1 MGQSIY
7 NITYSEDHDRM
18 RLHIAS
24 EDLLSSEWRKYF
36 NVRLKR
42 AGPRSETP
50 VYETVSFMGMQRSN
64 SNERTEAHNG
74 SNSKDVVS
82 STTNNDVLVF
92 FVKLSRPEPIFNR
105 LIEATKDEYVT
116 RHLVD
121 GRITTADQR
130 ISYVAGYMTEEV
142 SGISAFK
149 FMHRDD
155 VRWVMIALRQMYD
168 RGESRGSSCY
178 RLLSRTGQ
186 FIFLKT
192 FGFLEIDN
200 TGTVESFVCINS
212 LVSEEEGM
220 KLIREMKERY
230 SALIKADAPLPITK
244 GGADSSVQ
252 SVEDP
257 QELELAIAHLVTN
270 LPLSPGSECRSTPSP
285 QSAFES
291 QDCQNSQDR
300 HRYSPNL
307 PQPLRIKTVLKRP
320 PSTDLG
326 TNLYKRRKAV
336 SEHIH
341 IQSSPPYQRPIV
353 EDIADAL
360 NLTPIKSIEEYRD
373 MGLTNSNTCNH
384 QFEGR
389 FRIFDENFKEINVD
403 YRDDKPRFSKNHFE
417 RRKNYI
423 RFNAGYDGDKRA
435 DSHLSTV
442 QDNTQTENK
451 FTDFHDKL
459 KEEEGRSSAS
469 LVYVACKNILKG
481 ISSFCM
487 SLSNIKEAGLTF
499 AHSTYTTWG
508 KSGRENPRFSPT
520 LYYNYML
527 HNNYTEI
534 GVKLKDTNLQ
544 LKKVNQ
550 FKKSTL
556 ESEKQTR
563 PLRQQNKETSQRNWK
578 TVCLFLGESNEKT
591 DQLKA
596 NFINFNIMQPNEY
609 VEELNSENI
618 EKKHGWFMPSCRH
631 ENGCRESDAFG
642 KSVKRTI
649 YSTKNM
655 KL

>member
-1 MGQSIY
+1 MSMDSGDCETEEDSAPEACVSPEGPLLPSSSREMRNRAEKMRRDKLNSFIGELATLVPMVARSAKRMDKTSILRLTATHLRIYQTLLNGKNSPTNTDFPKVDQFVLEQLVFEQLSGFLLILTNSGKIVFVSHTVENLLGHLQTDLMGQSIY

-24 EDLLSSEWRKYF
+24 DDLISSEWRKYF

-42 AGPRSETP
+42 AGPRSEPP
-50 VYETVSFMGMQRSN
+50 VYETVTFMGMQRSN
-64 SNERTEAHNG
+64 RPDRTDAQNG
-74 SNSKDVVS
+74 SHSKELISS
-82 STTNNDVLVF
+82 STTNNEVLVF
-92 FVKLSRPEPIFNR
+92 FVKLSRPEPIVDR

-212 LVSEEEGM
+212 LVTEEEGM

-230 SALIKADAPLPITK
+230 SALIKAETPLPITN

-285 QSAFES
+285 QSAFEN
-291 QDCQNSQDR
+291 QDCPNSEDR

-307 PQPLRIKTVLKRP
+307 PQPLRIKTVVKRP

-326 TNLYKRRKAV
+326 TNVYKRRKAA

-341 IQSSPPYQRPIV
+341 IQPSPPYQRPIV
-353 EDIADAL
+353 EDIA
-360 NLTPIKSIEEYRD
+360 
-373 MGLTNSNTCNH
+373 H
-384 QFEGR
+384 
-389 FRIFDENFKEINVD
+389 
-403 YRDDKPRFSKNHFE
+403 
-417 RRKNYI
+417 
-423 RFNAGYDGDKRA
+423 
-435 DSHLSTV
+435 
-442 QDNTQTENK
+442 
-451 FTDFHDKL
+451 
-459 KEEEGRSSAS
+459 
-469 LVYVACKNILKG
+469 
-481 ISSFCM
+481 
-487 SLSNIKEAGLTF
+487 
-499 AHSTYTTWG
+499 
-508 KSGRENPRFSPT
+508 
-520 LYYNYML
+520 
-527 HNNYTEI
+527 
-534 GVKLKDTNLQ
+534 
-544 LKKVNQ
+544 
-550 FKKSTL
+550 KKSKTY
-556 ESEKQTR
+556 
-563 PLRQQNKETSQRNWK
+563 QQ
-578 TVCLFLGESNEKT
+578 
-591 DQLKA
+591 DQLLRH
-596 NFINFNIMQPNEY
+596 NI
-609 VEELNSENI
+609 
-618 EKKHGWFMPSCRH
+618 
-631 ENGCRESDAFG
+631 
-642 KSVKRTI
+642 
-649 YSTKNM
+649 
-655 KL
+655 